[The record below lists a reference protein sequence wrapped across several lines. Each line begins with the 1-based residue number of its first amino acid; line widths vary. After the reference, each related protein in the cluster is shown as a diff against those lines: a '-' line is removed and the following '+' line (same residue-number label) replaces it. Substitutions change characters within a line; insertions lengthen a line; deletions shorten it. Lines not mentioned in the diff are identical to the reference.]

1 MRLGLN
7 RLHYIPE
14 GSVRRIFGLN
24 ISRIG
29 LTGPLL
35 MASCAFCQA
44 EAATAT
50 AVRLP
55 SVFIEAPGDSGRF
68 ASWNDPIRM
77 QLSVGDVE
85 FLAGVS
91 PIRLSFVGGNDLVE
105 PRGEERLAN
114 DFHFFTA
121 SVRSGA
127 AAFKSV
133 RYPQVYPGI
142 DVVFHSGSEFVKSE
156 FQIEVGADAALIR
169 FRYEGARVSLDAGG
183 DLNIQC
189 QGAELRER
197 KPVVF
202 QMEDGRRVPVEGKFQ
217 VEADGRVGFQIGA
230 YDKTMPLV
238 IDPALTYSFVVN
250 GNQDSEASAVVS
262 DAQGNLYVAGWTS
275 SVNFP
280 TAGAEQPASGG
291 GNDVFVFKLNSQGNA
306 LIYGTFLGGSGDD
319 RAFGLAVDSNGEA
332 VVTGWTQSTNFPT
345 YLPEQA
351 ASGGGQDAFV
361 AKLNAAG
368 NGLVFS
374 TYLGGNGSDA
384 GYGVAVDVFG
394 AIHVVGDTLS
404 TNFPTQSAV
413 QYASGGRQDA
423 FFSEFG
429 ATGNLLASSYL
440 GGNGD
445 DHGAGVAVDSSGNT
459 YVTGSTYSTNFPTAL
474 PFQAHS
480 GGGED
485 AFVTKIGASGSVLL
499 YSTYLGGSG
508 GMPTAPEGGSA
519 IAVDAQ
525 GYAYVAGTTSSTNF
539 PTVNPL
545 FGGHSYGTDAFLTKL
560 DATGGFLVY
569 STYIGGG
576 SFDYG
581 NAVAVDGGGNA
592 YVAGMTSSWDFPVV
606 NPVQASLAGAFDGFV
621 VKING
626 AGTVQTFGTWIGGSF
641 VDSANGMALDHL
653 GNLYLAGQTS
663 SLDFPAIGGIPG
675 QTVGGISAFL
685 INVSGPG
692 DHTPFLGRMYLG
704 FFDVPPDPSGLAFW
718 SAGLDEGA
726 PGPAG
731 EAMVASDF
739 MHSTNF
745 SLYDQAIAT
754 AYLGVVGSDVTF
766 AEFTSSLSQFRSGAW
781 ASQSC
786 LAGPPP
792 YNTVPLCSQ
801 LTLIQANMT
810 SAQYQSVYGS
820 LSNSQF
826 VTTLFS
832 NLFGTVPG
840 SSQVA
845 AVVAQ
850 LNAGLTRAQLIQ
862 FVLNNPLYIGLEY
875 NRMLVDT
882 AYISLLFRDP
892 DPGGF
897 QYWLNLLNGGLN
909 AESFLSYFLMSAEFQ
924 ESL

>member
-1 MRLGLN
+1 MRLGLR
-7 RLHYIPE
+7 RLHYVTG
-14 GSVRRIFGLN
+14 GSVRRIVGLK

-29 LTGPLL
+29 LTVALL

-44 EAATAT
+44 EAATAE

-55 SVFIEAPGDSGRF
+55 SVFFEAPGDSGRF
-68 ASWNDPIRM
+68 ASWNDPIKM
-77 QLSVGDVE
+77 QLSTGDVE
-85 FLAGVS
+85 FLAGDS

-121 SVRSGA
+121 SVRSSA

-133 RYPQVYPGI
+133 RYPQIYPGV

-156 FQIEVGADAALIR
+156 FQIAVGADTALIR

-197 KPVVF
+197 KPAVF
-202 QMEDGRRVPVEGKFQ
+202 QMEDGRRVPVDGNFR
-217 VEADGRVGFQIGA
+217 VEEDGSVGFQIGA

-280 TAGAEQPASGG
+280 TAGAEQPLSGG

-319 RAFGLAVDSNGEA
+319 RAFGLAVDANGEA

-345 YLPEQA
+345 YLAEQA

-374 TYLGGNGSDA
+374 TYLGGNGTDA

-404 TNFPTQSAV
+404 TNFPVQSAA
-413 QYASGGRQDA
+413 QYVSGGRQDA
-423 FFSEFG
+423 FFSELG

-445 DHGAGVAVDSSGNT
+445 DHGAGVAVDGSGNT

-480 GGGED
+480 GGGQD
-485 AFVTKIGASGSVLL
+485 AFVTKIGASGSALL

-508 GMPTAPEGGSA
+508 GMPTAPEEGSA

-539 PTVNPL
+539 PVVNPL
-545 FGGHSYGTDAFLTKL
+545 FGGHSYGTDAFLIKL
-560 DATGGFLVY
+560 DVTGRFLVY

-621 VKING
+621 VKINA

-685 INVSGPG
+685 VNTSGPG
-692 DHTPFLGRMYLG
+692 DHTPFLNRMYLG
-704 FFDVPPDPSGLAFW
+704 FFDRSPDPVGLAYG
-718 SAGLDEGA
+718 SVLMDEGA
-726 PGPAG
+726 AGPTG
-731 EAMVASDF
+731 EAVVAWDF
-739 MHSTNF
+739 F
-745 SLYDQAIAT
+745 SSPEFNAYDVGIAT
-754 AYLGVVGSDVTF
+754 AYLGVDGIDVTF
-766 AEFTSSLSQFRSGAW
+766 AELTSLLPQFRSGAM

-786 LAGPPP
+786 LEGPAP
-792 YNTVPLCSQ
+792 YNSVPLCSQ
-801 LTLIQANMT
+801 LTLIQTNMT
-810 SAQYQSVYGS
+810 SPQYQSVYGS

-826 VTTLFS
+826 VTALFVNLLGMVPSALQLATLD
-832 NLFGTVPG
+832 G
-840 SSQVA
+840 
-845 AVVAQ
+845 Q
-850 LNAGLTRAQLIQ
+850 LNAGLSRAQLIQ
-862 FVLNNPLYIGLEY
+862 YVLNNPTYLGLES
-875 NRMLVDT
+875 NRILVDS
-882 AYISLLFRDP
+882 AYMAILFRDP

-909 AESFLSYFLMSAEFQ
+909 GQVFFSYFLMSAEFQ
-924 ESL
+924 GSL